1 MPNNSNRFA
10 EFLFVDHLQN
20 LHRNIKPE
28 KLEDKC
34 FKQMKGLLLCSAYTK
49 EDSAKAKENVEKEL
63 EARRGGGGGGTEA
76 PPPAP

>member
-1 MPNNSNRFA
+1 
-10 EFLFVDHLQN
+10 
-20 LHRNIKPE
+20 
-28 KLEDKC
+28 
-34 FKQMKGLLLCSAYTK
+34 MKGLLLCSAYTK